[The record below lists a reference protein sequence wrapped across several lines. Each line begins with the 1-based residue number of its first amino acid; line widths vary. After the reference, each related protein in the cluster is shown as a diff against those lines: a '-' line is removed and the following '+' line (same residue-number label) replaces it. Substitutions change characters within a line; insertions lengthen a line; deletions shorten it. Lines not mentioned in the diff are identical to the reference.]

1 LSVDCGNTKET
12 KEKQNVARHVVARST
27 QRKDNVSMNLDDE
40 YVAIFVSR
48 RQLITILEAID
59 AMIDD
64 ASQAWVDVS
73 DDDIPTHR
81 QVDVRDINVD
91 DLCDDHFKG
100 IASQRQ
106 RVDDLQSLFDN
117 VLSSD
122 EQLQTWGRNL
132 IAVSLHELSHDEET
146 TQTNNEGELH
156 DNDE

>member
-1 LSVDCGNTKET
+1 
-12 KEKQNVARHVVARST
+12 
-27 QRKDNVSMNLDDE
+27 MNLDDE
-40 YVAIFVSR
+40 YVSVFVSR

-73 DDDIPTHR
+73 DDDISTHR

-91 DLCDDHFKG
+91 DLCDDHFEG

-106 RVDDLQSLFDN
+106 RVDDLQTLFDN

-132 IAVSLHELSHDEET
+132 IAVSLHELSHEET
-146 TQTNNEGELH
+146 TQTNNEGE
-156 DNDE
+156 DNDN